1 MIDFPRPRRS
11 RLTLD
16 MAPLVD
22 VVFLLLVFFILTS
35 SFLPPALPLDLPGS
49 TNEEAAPAEP
59 IVVSL
64 DSAGAIAVN
73 GEIVSRAEFSGKMRE
88 ALAEN
93 ENAAVHF
100 RGDRTAEY
108 GWFLQLLDE
117 SRQAG
122 AQRLHLVHEAR

>member
-1 MIDFPRPRRS
+1 MIDFPRPRRP

-35 SFLPPALPLDLPGS
+35 SFLPPALPLDLPGT
-49 TNEEAAPAEP
+49 TNEEVAPSEP

-64 DSAGAIAVN
+64 DAAGAIALN
-73 GEIVSRAEFSGKMRE
+73 GEVVAREDFSKRMGA
-88 ALAEN
+88 ALEEN
-93 ENAAVHF
+93 PNAAVHF

-108 GWFLQLLDE
+108 GWFLQLMDE

-122 AQRLHLVHEAR
+122 AQRLHLVHEPR